1 MNSRRPRQP
10 AAGTRC
16 RQPVAPCAR
25 SVLPVLARQ
34 LVSSSRH
41 AISGLACAGLLLA
54 ATGRASSPALDTNRF
69 SENASPPASG
79 EKTQLPGFRRLPR
92 VAPDYRGVVIP
103 PNLAPLNLA
112 IREPGI
118 EYRLRVS
125 GSHGQPIDLHQPH
138 PHFRFPPAAWKE
150 LLQAN
155 RGGALRWN
163 IAVRDP
169 AGDWTAYAP
178 FENTVAQDEID
189 PYVVYRRL
197 LPLYSTYK
205 RLEIWQRNI
214 ETFEDKPVL
223 RNAAIGHGCVNCH
236 TFQQG
241 APDRFAIS
249 LRGRFGTPTL
259 LIESNRI
266 SKVDSKM
273 GYLSWHP
280 NGTLL
285 AFAANEVRQSF
296 HVAGP
301 INRDV
306 YHLGSDLGILHVQ
319 HRTIEKPAAIAAPDR
334 DENWPC
340 WAPDGR
346 SLYYCS
352 GPDLPLAEVRNIR
365 YDIVR
370 IPYDPDRNRW
380 GNPET
385 LISGAEHRFSAQQP
399 RPSPDGR
406 HIVFTVSESG
416 SFPILRSDS
425 DLHLLRLDT
434 LEWERLP
441 INSGHADSWHCWSS
455 NGRWLAFSSRGLDGV
470 FARLFIT
477 HVDPAARFSKPLLL
491 PQEDPTYYDTCIDN
505 FNTPELVRGPVQVSE
520 AQLVGAV
527 DAPAKRNQPAAHEM
541 SQPDHS
547 QVSGQLHH

>member
-1 MNSRRPRQP
+1 MFRISR
-10 AAGTRC
+10 
-16 RQPVAPCAR
+16 
-25 SVLPVLARQ
+25 
-34 LVSSSRH
+34 
-41 AISGLACAGLLLA
+41 ILACAGLLLA
-54 ATGRASSPALDTNRF
+54 ATSRGSSPALDTNRF
-69 SENASPPASG
+69 SENASPPGSG
-79 EKTQLPGFRRLPR
+79 EKTQLPDALRWPR
-92 VAPDYRGVVIP
+92 VDPDYRDVVIP

-112 IREPGI
+112 VREPGI
-118 EYRLRVS
+118 EYRLGVS
-125 GSHGQPIDLHQPH
+125 GSRGQPLDLRQPH
-138 PHFRFPPAAWKE
+138 PHFRFPPAAWKA

-155 RGGALRWN
+155 RGGTLRWN
-163 IAVRDP
+163 IAIRNP
-169 AGDWTAYAP
+169 AGDWTTHAP
-178 FENTVAQDEID
+178 FENTVAQEEID

-205 RLEIWQRNI
+205 RLEIWQRNM
-214 ETFEDKPVL
+214 ETFEERPIL

-236 TFQQG
+236 TFQSG
-241 APDRFAIS
+241 APERFALS
-249 LRGRFGTPTL
+249 FRGLFGTPTL
-259 LIESNRI
+259 LVESNRV
-266 SKVDSKM
+266 SRVDSKM

-280 NGTLL
+280 NGRLL
-285 AFAANEVRQSF
+285 AFSANEVRQSF

-301 INRDV
+301 VNRDV

-319 HRTIEKPAAIAAPDR
+319 DRRIEKPAAIAAPDR

-365 YDIVR
+365 YDILR

-380 GNPET
+380 GKPET
-385 LISGAEHRFSAQQP
+385 LISGAEHRLSAQQP

-416 SFPILRSDS
+416 SFPIFRSES
-425 DLHLLRLDT
+425 DLHILRLDT
-434 LEWERLP
+434 RQWERLT
-441 INSGHADSWHCWSS
+441 INSDHADTWHCWSNNS
-455 NGRWLAFSSRGLDGV
+455 RWLVFSSRRLDGV

-505 FNTPELVRGPVQVSE
+505 FNTPELVRGPVRVSE
-520 AQLVGAV
+520 AELAGAV
-527 DAPAKRNQPAAHEM
+527 DAGANRNEPTARESSH
-541 SQPDHS
+541 PDRS
-547 QVSGQLHH
+547 RVSGQLHP